1 MPLSSLQSGD
11 RKIAIA
17 VDLSDESAYA
27 VKWAVANY
35 LRPGDQVVI
44 LHVRATGVLY
54 GADWGAS
61 DHILESDKEAQQKM
75 EDDYDA
81 FTESKSSDLAKPLS
95 DARIPYKIHIVKDHD
110 MKERICLEVERLGV
124 NAVIMGSRGFGAA
137 KRSRKA
143 RLGSVSD
150 YCVHHCDCPVVVVR
164 YPEDKEGD
172 AAGALP
178 APQPTKSTSLKAK
191 TGSGKL
197 ESGILTPEPQIPN
210 SPKVHVPS
218 PPNAHVPSSPK
229 APVPSPAPAEMTNS
243 PKASVTSSPPK

>member
-81 FTESKSSDLAKPLS
+81 FTESKSADLAKPLS

-164 YPEDKEGD
+164 YPEDKDGD

-178 APQPTKSTSLKAK
+178 APQTTKSNSLKAK

-229 APVPSPAPAEMTNS
+229 APVPSPPPAEMTNS
-243 PKASVTSSPPK
+243 PKAPVTSSPPK